1 MSRNGPQVY
10 RRLRGTLFFGP
21 GFAVTKN
28 KLTFCDALDQTLA
41 GAEPGA
47 AIQRHNPPCGRTQPK
62 YPSSSRFCSMNTK
75 QHRERKYVG

>member
-1 MSRNGPQVY
+1 MLDVRLMTVTDPQVY

-41 GAEPGA
+41 GAEPGEEA
-47 AIQRHNPPCGRTQPK
+47 LLSALTRVCQLTCAPALSGQAFAHD
-62 YPSSSRFCSMNTK
+62 
-75 QHRERKYVG
+75 

>member
-1 MSRNGPQVY
+1 MQVY

-41 GAEPGA
+41 EAKPGVAHPA
-47 AIQRHNPPCGRTQPK
+47 ARDYTR
-62 YPSSSRFCSMNTK
+62 CSMLSYT
-75 QHRERKYVG
+75 QRIQTAL